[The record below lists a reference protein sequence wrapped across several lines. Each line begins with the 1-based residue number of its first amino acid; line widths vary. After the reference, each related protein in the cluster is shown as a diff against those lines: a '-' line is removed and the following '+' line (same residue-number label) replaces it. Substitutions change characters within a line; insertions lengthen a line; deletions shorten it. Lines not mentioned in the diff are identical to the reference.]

1 MWYSKSVKMFQAFS
15 VLAVLALCSCSIQAT
30 PTGGEADSKLEVVTE
45 SNNYATDEFDW
56 RFSIQCCLLLI
67 VTENVII
74 DDFLNFSYQLSD
86 GREVRSNAYK
96 KRLDDGREVLVINGL
111 YSYVAPNGVKYTVSY
126 YSDETGYHPTIIGR

>member
-1 MWYSKSVKMFQAFS
+1 MWYSKSVKMVQAFS

-56 RFSIQCCLLLI
+56 
-67 VTENVII
+67 
-74 DDFLNFSYQLSD
+74 SYQLSD

-126 YSDETGYHPTIIGR
+126 YSDETGYHPTIIVGDEPLYPEAPPPFAIDPKLLASLVG